1 MAKHGWKKFAE
12 AHSNEKADEHM
23 QKAAALISEAQSHL
37 NAVRFGKQVVVDR
50 EHAVAADK
58 MFGELKVAERTYH
71 NYLVKQPLDRQV
83 DGVRHGEFKDC
94 GTITGRITNDTPNF
108 TEHEKIH
115 PGHQPEK
122 FGADL

>member
-1 MAKHGWKKFAE
+1 MAKHGWKKFAD

-37 NAVRFGKQVVVDR
+37 NAVRFAKQVVVDR
-50 EHAVAADK
+50 EHAVAAGK
-58 MFGELKVAERTYH
+58 MMEEVKVAERTYH
-71 NYLVKQPLDRQV
+71 NYLVKQPLDRV
-83 DGVRHGEFKDC
+83 FPASKERNSREA
-94 GTITGRITNDTPNF
+94 R
-108 TEHEKIH
+108 IH